1 MHGDLP
7 LHVVHA
13 SVTYFDGICIAY
25 FVKRVGARKGL
36 LNDGQELFANVG
48 FYIIAPGWVKPGD
61 FSISILFAGGFVPGI
76 GVKF

>member
-1 MHGDLP
+1 MSRDLS
-7 LHVVHA
+7 LHVIHA

-76 GVKF
+76 WVKL